1 MTVSDSSSKNA
12 PLVVRGTPSHRAT
25 ASTSSLIPL
34 LKTNNREDE
43 ANMGHNSEPKRINSK
58 HAQEHNDNA
67 PVLAELNL
75 VESEGRVGLRGLFE
89 NPLV

>member
-25 ASTSSLIPL
+25 ASTSSLIPFL
-34 LKTNNREDE
+34 NTDDREDE
-43 ANMGHNSEPKRINSK
+43 ANMGYDSDLEQIDSK
-58 HAQEHNDNA
+58 HVQEHNDDA
-67 PVLAELNL
+67 PALAELNL
-75 VESEGRVGLRGLFE
+75 VESEGRVGFRGLFE